1 MDKIYSPVKILIL
14 DSVDED
20 DDIVEIGS
28 PIKKIED
35 T

>member
-1 MDKIYSPVKILIL
+1 MDKIYPPVKILIL

-28 PIKKIED
+28 PIKKNED

>member
-1 MDKIYSPVKILIL
+1 MDKIYPPVKILIL
-14 DSVDED
+14 DSVYED

>member
-1 MDKIYSPVKILIL
+1 MDKIYPPVKILIL

-28 PIKKIED
+28 PIKRD
-35 T
+35 